1 MIQKNKL
8 KPTIVDMAKTN
19 NSDPKLKFLQ
29 DTWKEGYSSIKKSTT
44 EKQGF
49 DTKLDKIELG
59 NFKLIK
65 GFLFGDYDLSI
76 IDKDK
81 DLDNKPIS
89 ENKLAKSHLQALI
102 RQGITEIHS
111 KELHQFNLNTKLG
124 KMTFENIIIYQI
136 GLTQSYRIDLVD
148 KEKGIENKIKD
159 DKIDFKKVLNV
170 IQKFDLNKKTLKDSS
185 EVQLNKQLEDHF
197 RQYFENAHR
206 SSGNLRGAFDLE
218 LGKMN
223 FVIEIKLASSLKKT
237 GERDRASGQA
247 KRYLQE
253 FKKNNFLMLVIGEN
267 TDKVDRNII
276 SIETEIKNDFK
287 CYFHF
292 LEAE

>member
-1 MIQKNKL
+1 
-8 KPTIVDMAKTN
+8 MAKKET
-19 NSDPKLKFLQ
+19 DPKLKFLQ
-29 DTWKEGYSSIKKSTT
+29 DTWKEGYFSIKKSTM

-49 DTKLDKIELG
+49 DTKQDKILMG
-59 NFKLIK
+59 NFKLDK
-65 GFLFGDYDLSI
+65 GFLFGNYDLAL
-76 IDKDK
+76 IDKEK
-81 DLDNKPIS
+81 DLDNNPIS
-89 ENKLAKSHLQALI
+89 ENKLAKAHLQALI

-111 KELHQFNLNTKLG
+111 KELHPFNLNTKLG
-124 KMTFENIIIYQI
+124 KMTFENITIYQI
-136 GLTQSYRIDLVD
+136 GLTQSYRIDFVD

-159 DKIDFKKVLNV
+159 DKIDFKKVLNTL
-170 IQKFDLNKKTLKDSS
+170 QKFELSKETLKESS

-197 RQYFENAHR
+197 RKYFENAHR
-206 SSGNLRGAFDLE
+206 SSGNLRGAFDLD

-223 FVIEIKLASSLKKT
+223 FVIEMKLASSLKKT

-247 KRYLQE
+247 KRYLQD

-267 TDKVDRNII
+267 ADRVDRNVI
-276 SIETEIKNDFK
+276 SLETEIKNDFK